1 MPFSFDKLPITT
13 LIGADRATFDCVT
26 KGVQIDKTAV
36 FRTTQ
41 FCQKLLAPLYMLN
54 DRVYNKIELPKIVAP
69 LFIIGHWRSGTTL
82 LHNLLAQDSE
92 FGYCTTYQTVFPH
105 LMFRGRGFMQSLA
118 TIAMPASRPTDNLAL
133 SVSQPQEEEFAI
145 ANMTHAAYYHFWL
158 FPQLIEHYRERFLLM
173 NSCSEQ
179 EIAQFCDATVK
190 VIKTALYCQ
199 KKGRFLSKNP
209 PHTARIPIL
218 LKLFPDAKFIYIH
231 RNKDD
236 VLRSSKAFFRQMVAS
251 ISLQNIT
258 TQELDRQIITT
269 YHAVINKYEQ
279 DRILIP
285 EGSLAEVS
293 FEALTSHPQSC
304 VEAIYKRLGLKM
316 R

>member
-1 MPFSFDKLPITT
+1 MSFSFDKLPITT
-13 LIGADRATFDCVT
+13 LIGADSATFDCVT
-26 KGVQIDKTAV
+26 KGVHIDKTAV

-41 FCQKLLAPLYMLN
+41 FCQRLLSPLYTLN
-54 DRVYNKIELPKIVAP
+54 DRVYDKKTLPEIVAP

-82 LHNLLAQDSE
+82 LHNLLAQNQE

-105 LMFRGRGFMQSLA
+105 LMFRGRGVMQSLA
-118 TIAMPASRPTDNLAL
+118 AMAMPASRPTDNLAL

-158 FPQLIEHYRERFLLM
+158 FPQLMEYYRERFLLM
-173 NSCSEQ
+173 NSASEQ
-179 EIAQFCDATVK
+179 EITQFCDATIK

-199 KKGRFLSKNP
+199 RKCRFLSKNP
-209 PHTARIPIL
+209 PHTARIPLL
-218 LKLFPDAKFIYIH
+218 LKMFPDAKFVYIY

-236 VLRSSKAFFRQMVAS
+236 VLRSAKAFFRQTIES
-251 ISLQNIT
+251 ISLQNISS
-258 TQELDRQIITT
+258 QELDKQIVTT
-269 YHAVINKYEQ
+269 YNAVTNKYEQ

-285 EGSLAEVS
+285 ENSLAEVS
-293 FEALTSHPQSC
+293 FEALTSHPQST
-304 VEAIYKRLGLKM
+304 VEAIYKRLGLNM